1 MNNKGFAVSGII
13 YGILVLFI
21 ILLIALLSM
30 FNSRKTVLDELK
42 DKVLNEVGSNVEIKD
57 FTYTKNN
64 EIYEYK
70 VLIKGYYKIELK
82 NINGSI
88 LSTNIYLRDGEKLY
102 FKMNGSKVGIYS
114 DKTTTVP
121 IVILD
126 NTSYNVNETFN
137 DKYFLNTS
145 FKENTG
151 NTINSINV
159 KYTETIR
166 KNKDLN
172 QVRYIKDC
180 ISKNNVDDTNM
191 WSEIRAIVKGEN
203 VALNKEIKIYDEKNN
218 QIESDINFITDGNI
232 NTFQSEGYCIVVD
245 LGRTYNIDY
254 LYSYHDI
261 DTNKKYYDY
270 NLSVSSANIEYKPVY
285 LYEDNNIIVSA
296 FENSKTKLVNKI
308 YIPVKIFDGATWLR
322 IYHFNN
328 LNGTVYWDAQA
339 QVLSENGYNTIH
351 KKSLLNYLNKFLLN
365 NKYEL
370 LLEYPEYASNK
381 YIRWT
386 QTSDFTKLNTI
397 SGYKLVKNTFNTSNF
412 NGLKLS
418 GTTNAL
424 VTTGDNKHYEIGSY
438 NNGSTG
444 VYGFND
450 ELIGSSVDLWVRIQ

>member
-64 EIYEYK
+64 ITEEYK

-102 FKMNGSKVGIYS
+102 FKMSGSKVGIYS
-114 DKTTTVP
+114 DKTTTLP

-232 NTFQSEGYCIVVD
+232 NTFQSEGYCIIVD

-285 LYEDNNIIVSA
+285 LYEDNNVIVSA
-296 FENSKTKLVNKI
+296 FENSKTKLVDKI
-308 YIPVKIFDGATWLR
+308 YVPVKIFDGATWLR

-339 QVLSENGYNTIH
+339 QVLSANGYNTIH

-438 NNGSTG
+438 NNGLTG

>member
-159 KYTETIR
+159 KYAETIR

-232 NTFQSEGYCIVVD
+232 NTFQSEGYCIIVD

-285 LYEDNNIIVSA
+285 LYEDNNVIVSA
-296 FENSKTKLVNKI
+296 FENSKTKLVDKI
-308 YIPVKIFDGATWLR
+308 YVPVKIFDGATWLR

>member
-64 EIYEYK
+64 VTEEYK

-102 FKMNGSKVGIYS
+102 FKMSGSKVGIYS
-114 DKTTTVP
+114 DKTTTLP

-180 ISKNNVDDTNM
+180 ISKNNVDDINM

-232 NTFQSEGYCIVVD
+232 NTFQSEGYCIIVD

-254 LYSYHDI
+254 LYLYHDI

-285 LYEDNNIIVSA
+285 LYEDNNVIVSA

-308 YIPVKIFDGATWLR
+308 YVPVKIFDGATWLR

-328 LNGTVYWDAQA
+328 LNGTIYWDARA
-339 QVLSENGYNTIH
+339 QVLSSTGYNSIH
-351 KKSLLNYLNKFLLN
+351 KKSLLDYLDKFLMN

-370 LLEYPEYASNK
+370 LLEYPEYSNTK

-386 QTSDFTKLNTI
+386 QTSDFTESSTI